1 MSFLILETIY
11 YNIEEKQIIKKKG
24 LIMKG
29 FKRKPIYGIGINDA
43 DYTNVAQCRIYEFED
58 RVWKSRGER

>member
-1 MSFLILETIY
+1 
-11 YNIEEKQIIKKKG
+11 
-24 LIMKG
+24 MKG

-43 DYTNVAQCRIYEFED
+43 DYTNMTQCRIYEFED